1 MNLHKLDPNHNG
13 SKFSKAIG
21 LLLFITAFICFQTL
35 SFGQVSIDSLRAIWM
50 NQNQPDSSR
59 FNAFNT
65 FYVHYTSAQPD
76 LALKVSSEH
85 YQLAS
90 NKGYPDQ
97 LIKVLNEKAII
108 HFFLGNPDSSMT
120 YIEQA
125 IEIGERTQD
134 TLTIAKLYVNHGNA
148 LRAKGHLREAV
159 KRYTQTIHLL
169 ESSGGE
175 EKYLADLY
183 NNIGLIYLD
192 INLHTLSLEYLYKAL
207 ELYKIAKEEDAI
219 GNIWLN
225 IGANKYHLGEYRNA
239 IDLIKKGFVILDS
252 EKNLFSLSDC
262 HQFLAL
268 SYSKI
273 GQQDSALWHID
284 EAISMKRQLQNNGR
298 LLDGLIIKGNL
309 LINENLPNTLHIV
322 EEIKLL
328 MIEESSVDLLASG
341 SRLLYELYKK
351 QGNTELAL
359 SMLEK
364 FTEYNDSIKIQM
376 NEIAVI
382 KEAIQSDFD
391 NKLIQE
397 QLKSEKEQAALKIGQ
412 LKRIYSLVILG
423 LILLIL
429 AFVIYRRLIQKYQI
443 QKKQLLD
450 EIEQLKRTKGTD
462 ITIDQGTF
470 SLKRSRLELHIGK
483 NLNETDWSV
492 LNFLLKDPGISNKD
506 LAKQVFLSVDGVGSS
521 LRRMYELFNIKESKY
536 MKITLLMEAIKL
548 SKTDA

>member
-1 MNLHKLDPNHNG
+1 MSNTLTHQAC
-13 SKFSKAIG
+13 SKFPKAIR
-21 LLLFITAFICFQTL
+21 LSLLFAAIINIQSL
-35 SFGQVSIDSLRAIWM
+35 SFAQVSIDSLRAVWI

-59 FNAFNT
+59 FNALNT
-65 FYVHYTSAQPD
+65 FYINYSSSQPD
-76 LALKVSSEH
+76 SALEVSKFH

-90 NKGYPDQ
+90 KKGYPDQ

-108 HFFLGNPDSSMT
+108 YFFLGYPDSSMT

-134 TLTIAKLYVNHGNA
+134 TLTIAKLYVNHGNV
-148 LRAKGHLREAV
+148 LRAQGQLREAV
-159 KRYTQTIHLL
+159 KKYTQTILLL
-169 ESSGGE
+169 ESYGGE
-175 EKYLADLY
+175 EKYLADLN

-239 IDLIKKGFVILDS
+239 IDLIKKGFVILKT
-252 EKNLFSLSDC
+252 ENNLFSLSDC

-284 EAISMKRQLQNNGR
+284 EAISMKRLLPNNGR
-298 LLDGLIIKGNL
+298 LLDGLIIKGNFL
-309 LINENLPNTLHIV
+309 LDENMQETQRIG
-322 EEIKLL
+322 EEVTQL
-328 MIEESSVDLLASG
+328 MTEESSIDLLASG

-351 QGNTELAL
+351 QGKTELAL

-364 FTEYNDSIKIQM
+364 FTLYNDSIKIQM

-397 QLKSEKEQAALKIGQ
+397 QLKS
-412 LKRIYSLVILG
+412 
-423 LILLIL
+423 
-429 AFVIYRRLIQKYQI
+429 
-443 QKKQLLD
+443 
-450 EIEQLKRTKGTD
+450 
-462 ITIDQGTF
+462 
-470 SLKRSRLELHIGK
+470 
-483 NLNETDWSV
+483 
-492 LNFLLKDPGISNKD
+492 
-506 LAKQVFLSVDGVGSS
+506 
-521 LRRMYELFNIKESKY
+521 
-536 MKITLLMEAIKL
+536 
-548 SKTDA
+548 

>member
-1 MNLHKLDPNHNG
+1 MRKSDHSNVC
-13 SKFSKAIG
+13 SKSSKAKG
-21 LLLFITAFICFQTL
+21 LLLIIAAFISYQTL
-35 SFGQVSIDSLRAIWM
+35 IFGQVSIDSLRAIWM

-59 FNAFNT
+59 FNALNT
-65 FYVHYTSAQPD
+65 FYINYSSSQPD
-76 LALKVSSEH
+76 SALQASKYH

-148 LRAKGHLREAV
+148 LRAQGQLREAV
-159 KRYTQTIHLL
+159 KRYTQTIRLL
-169 ESSGGE
+169 ESFGGE
-175 EKYLADLY
+175 EKYLADLN

-207 ELYKIAKEEDAI
+207 ELYKVAKEVDAI

-225 IGANKYHLGEYRNA
+225 IGANKYHLREYRNA
-239 IDLIKKGFVILDS
+239 IDLIKKGYMILKA
-252 EKNLFSLSDC
+252 ENNQFSLSDC

-268 SYSKI
+268 AYSKI
-273 GQQDSALWHID
+273 GQKDSALWHID

-298 LLDGLIIKGNL
+298 LLDGLIIKGNFL
-309 LINENLPNTLHIV
+309 LVENIQATQLIG
-322 EEIKLL
+322 EEVTQL
-328 MIEESSVDLLASG
+328 MLEESSIDLLASG
-341 SRLLYELYKK
+341 SRLLYELYKR
-351 QGNTELAL
+351 QGKTELAL

-397 QLKSEKEQAALKIGQ
+397 QLKSEKEQADLKIGQ
-412 LKRIYSLVILG
+412 LKRIYSLVIIG

-429 AFVIYRRLIQKYQI
+429 AFFIYRRLIQKHQI
-443 QKKQLLD
+443 QKQQLLG
-450 EIEQLKRTKGTD
+450 EIEQLKRNKGTD
-462 ITIDQGTF
+462 ISIDQGTF
-470 SLKRSRLELHIGK
+470 SLNRSLLEKHIGK

-492 LNFLLKDPGISNKD
+492 LNSLLKDPGISNKD

-521 LRRMYELFNIKESKY
+521 LRRMYELFKIKESKY
-536 MKITLLMEAIKL
+536 MKIMLLMEAIKL
-548 SKTDA
+548 SKIDA

>member
-1 MNLHKLDPNHNG
+1 MNNTLTRQACSKFQKAIKLFLLFTALINLH
-13 SKFSKAIG
+13 S
-21 LLLFITAFICFQTL
+21 L
-35 SFGQVSIDSLRAIWM
+35 SFAQLPIDSLRAIWI

-59 FNAFNT
+59 FNALNT
-65 FYVHYTSAQPD
+65 FYINYSSSQPD
-76 LALKVSSEH
+76 SALEVSKYH
-85 YQLAS
+85 YHLAS
-90 NKGYPDQ
+90 KKGYPDQ

-108 HFFLGNPDSSMT
+108 YFFLGYPDSSMS

-148 LRAKGHLREAV
+148 LRAQGQLREAV
-159 KRYTQTIHLL
+159 KRYMQTIRLL
-169 ESSGGE
+169 ESIGGE
-175 EKYLADLY
+175 EKYLADLN

-207 ELYKIAKEEDAI
+207 ELYKAAKEEDAI

-239 IDLIKKGFVILDS
+239 IDLIKKGFVILKT
-252 EKNLFSLSDC
+252 ENNLFSLSDS

-284 EAISMKRQLQNNGR
+284 EAISMKRLLPNNGR
-298 LLDGLIIKGNL
+298 LLDGLIIKGNFL
-309 LINENLPNTLHIV
+309 LDENMQETQRIG
-322 EEIKLL
+322 EEVTQL
-328 MIEESSVDLLASG
+328 MTEESSIDLLASG

-351 QGNTELAL
+351 QGKTELAL

-364 FTEYNDSIKIQM
+364 FTLYNDSIKIQM

-397 QLKSEKEQAALKIGQ
+397 QLKSEQEQAALKIAQ

-423 LILLIL
+423 LVLIIL
-429 AFVIYRRLIQKYQI
+429 AFVVYRRLIQKHQV
-443 QKKQLLD
+443 QRQVLLS
-450 EIEQLKRTKGTD
+450 EIEQLKRNKGTD
-462 ITIDQGTF
+462 ISIEQGAF
-470 SLKRSRLELHIGK
+470 DLNRSILEGHIGR

-492 LNFLLKDPGISNKD
+492 LNLLLKDPGISNKD

-521 LRRMYELFNIKESKY
+521 LRRMYELFKIKESKY
-536 MKITLLMEAIKL
+536 MKITLIMEAIKL
-548 SKTDA
+548 SKKDN

>member
-1 MNLHKLDPNHNG
+1 MNKHKSDHNNFY
-13 SKFSKAIG
+13 SKFSKALG
-21 LLLFITAFICFQTL
+21 LLLVIPAFICFQTL

-59 FNAFNT
+59 FKAFNS
-65 FYVHYTSAQPD
+65 FYINYSSSLPDSALQ
-76 LALKVSSEH
+76 VSNYH

-108 HFFLGNPDSSMT
+108 YFFLGNPDSSMT

-134 TLTIAKLYVNHGNA
+134 TLTIAKLYINHGNA
-148 LRAKGHLREAV
+148 LRAQGQLREAV
-159 KRYTQTIHLL
+159 KRYTQTIRLL

-175 EKYLADLY
+175 EKYLADLN

-207 ELYKIAKEEDAI
+207 ELYKVAKEEDAI

-239 IDLIKKGFVILDS
+239 IDLIKKGYVILKA
-252 EKNLFSLSDC
+252 ENNQFSLSDC

-268 SYSKI
+268 AYSKI

-298 LLDGLIIKGNL
+298 LLDGLIIKGNFL
-309 LINENLPNTLHIV
+309 LVENIQATQLIG
-322 EEIKLL
+322 EEVTQL
-328 MIEESSVDLLASG
+328 MLEESAIDLLASG
-341 SRLLYELYKK
+341 SRLLYEIYKK
-351 QGNTELAL
+351 QGKTELAL

-412 LKRIYSLVILG
+412 LKRIYSLIILG

-429 AFVIYRRLIQKYQI
+429 AFFIYRRLIQKHQI
-443 QKKQLLD
+443 QKQQLLS
-450 EIEQLKRTKGTD
+450 EIEELKRNKGTD
-462 ITIDQGTF
+462 ISIDQGTF
-470 SLKRSRLELHIGK
+470 SLNRSRLEMHIGK

-492 LNFLLKDPGISNKD
+492 LNSLLKDPGISNKD
-506 LAKQVFLSVDGVGSS
+506 LAKHVFLSVDGVGSS

>member
-1 MNLHKLDPNHNG
+1 MSNTLTHQAC
-13 SKFSKAIG
+13 SKFPKAIR
-21 LLLFITAFICFQTL
+21 LSLLFAAIINIQSL
-35 SFGQVSIDSLRAIWM
+35 SFAQVSIDSLRAVWI

-59 FNAFNT
+59 FNALNT
-65 FYVHYTSAQPD
+65 FYINYSSSQPD
-76 LALKVSSEH
+76 SALEVSKFH

-90 NKGYPDQ
+90 KKGYPDQ

-108 HFFLGNPDSSMT
+108 YFFLGYPDSSMT

-134 TLTIAKLYVNHGNA
+134 TLTIAKLYVNHGNV
-148 LRAKGHLREAV
+148 LRAQGQLREAV
-159 KRYTQTIHLL
+159 KKYTQTILLL
-169 ESSGGE
+169 ESYGGE
-175 EKYLADLY
+175 EKYLADLN

-239 IDLIKKGFVILDS
+239 IDLIKKGFVILKT
-252 EKNLFSLSDC
+252 ENNLFSLSDC

-284 EAISMKRQLQNNGR
+284 EAISMKRLLPNNGR
-298 LLDGLIIKGNL
+298 LLDGLIIKGNFL
-309 LINENLPNTLHIV
+309 LNENPNEAFVIGTEV
-322 EEIKLL
+322 TQL
-328 MIEESSVDLLASG
+328 MTEESSIDLLASG

-351 QGNTELAL
+351 QGKTELAL

-364 FTEYNDSIKIQM
+364 FTLYNDSIKIQM

-397 QLKSEKEQAALKIGQ
+397 QLKSEQEQAALKIAQ

-423 LILLIL
+423 LVLIIL
-429 AFVIYRRLIQKYQI
+429 AFVVYRRLIQRHQV
-443 QKKQLLD
+443 QKQVLLS
-450 EIEQLKRTKGTD
+450 EIEQLKRNKGTD
-462 ITIDQGTF
+462 ISIEQGAF
-470 SLKRSRLELHIGK
+470 DLNRSILEGHIGR

-492 LNFLLKDPGISNKD
+492 LNLLLKDPGISNKD

-521 LRRMYELFNIKESKY
+521 LRRMYELFKIKESKY
-536 MKITLLMEAIKL
+536 MKITLIMEAIKL
-548 SKTDA
+548 SKKDN